1 MSKQRDLSH
10 LGGIFEDRNLEGDEV
25 PTYLAP
31 GFNKEL
37 LAEALKRYG
46 KAQGRKSSVG
56 AEPDAADDPRPRR

>member
-10 LGGIFEDRNLEGDEV
+10 LGGIFEDRNLEGDEM
-25 PTYLAP
+25 PTKYAP

-46 KAQGRKSSVG
+46 KAQGRESSVG
-56 AEPDAADDPRPRR
+56 TEPDAAGHPRPRR